1 MKLDKAAPYL
11 DVASRQRRFAF
22 ATPRPPPTIL
32 NLCTQIMRPADSG
45 DFRTQL
51 LIHLPQLRGFARGL
65 TGDRARSDDL
75 VQDALLRALAAE
87 HRFDPGTN
95 LRAWLFT
102 ILRNCHLN
110 EYRRRRF
117 DGGTVDDL
125 PEACL
130 SVSGNQQAVVEL
142 KEVQRLML
150 AIPVKLREAL
160 TLVSAAELTY
170 KDASLVCGCAVGTIK
185 SRVNRARTELARLMN
200 KSTIRTLDREPVRHS
215 VQPAI

>member
-1 MKLDKAAPYL
+1 M
-11 DVASRQRRFAF
+11 
-22 ATPRPPPTIL
+22 
-32 NLCTQIMRPADSG
+32 
-45 DFRTQL
+45 
-51 LIHLPQLRGFARGL
+51 
-65 TGDRARSDDL
+65 
-75 VQDALLRALAAE
+75 RALAAE
-87 HRFDPGTN
+87 HRFEPGTN

-125 PEACL
+125 PEARL

-150 AIPVKLREAL
+150 AIPIKLREAL
-160 TLVSAAELTY
+160 ILVSAAELTY

-185 SRVNRARTELARLMN
+185 SRVNRARTELARLIN
-200 KSTIRTLDREPVRHS
+200 KSTIRTLDRALVRHS
-215 VQPAI
+215 AQPAI